1 MRRLTPLLKPLA
13 FSPLLVRASRTCC
26 GVSEGY
32 LASNRAAAP
41 VTCGLA
47 MLVPDIFL

>member
-1 MRRLTPLLKPLA
+1 MRRLIPLLKPLTL
-13 FSPLLVRASRTCC
+13 SPLPVSALRTCC

-32 LASNRAAAP
+32 LASSRAAAP
-41 VTCGLA
+41 ATWGLA